1 VALAPTRTRE
11 QRPRDRAAQY
21 CALPCGAFRSRG
33 GAGSL
38 RAARGSCSRACR
50 NASPV
55 PELGVGEQAA
65 KIAEIDG
72 QLSQKEAERDTI
84 TGTIAKLTETIPL
97 LQQRVDT
104 HKYLYERQLTSKI
117 TYLTELQD
125 LVGQQ
130 HDLEINK
137 VRYRQADAVLAAL
150 RDTRKK
156 AKRNIAV
163 PCLISL
169 RRRSRRRLPSF
180 RR

>member
-1 VALAPTRTRE
+1 VALALTRTRE
-11 QRPRDRAAQY
+11 QRPHDRAAQY
-21 CALPCGAFRSRG
+21 C
-33 GAGSL
+33 
-38 RAARGSCSRACR
+38 
-50 NASPV
+50 
-55 PELGVGEQAA
+55 A

-84 TGTIAKLTETIPL
+84 TGIIAKLAETIPL

-104 HKYLYERQLTSKI
+104 HKYLYERQLIITSKI

-156 AKRNIAV
+156 AEAEY
-163 PCLISL
+163 
-169 RRRSRRRLPSF
+169 RRTLF
-180 RR
+180 DQLAKAEQKEAALDQI